1 MHDDGNVMEELTFP
15 VGVAIAVLNVAFDIV
30 VSASQTVQ
38 SKVGDLEHETR
49 VDNAIGGL
57 QIAVGAYVGAVQ
69 ELHATHDIMHER
81 QLEHPVQLKLFIL
94 EYVLQR
100 SLGTVFGEQET
111 ATLIQAG
118 AIELDQVIVL
128 QILHAFQF

>member
-1 MHDDGNVMEELTFP
+1 MDGDGNVEGLLTFP
-15 VGVAIAVLNVAFDIV
+15 VGVAIAVLNVALDIV

-69 ELHATHDIMHER
+69 ELHATHDVMHER
-81 QLEHPVQLKLFIL
+81 QLEHPVQLELLVL

-100 SLGTVFGEQET
+100 TLGTVFGEQET
-111 ATLIQAG
+111 ATLIQTG

-128 QILHAFQF
+128 QVLHAF